1 MTKKE
6 KENYKKLV
14 NEAAELIVTLRSW
27 NLHNHNCLLT
37 RDADTG
43 KPIGGWAG
51 DRVSKLVLE
60 ARKLGIEGDPKLYY
74 GVGNDKNYR

>member
-14 NEAAELIVTLRSW
+14 NEAAELIVTLRAW
-27 NLHNHNCLLT
+27 NLHNSPMLLT
-37 RDADTG
+37 KNADTG
-43 KPIGGWAG
+43 KPVGGWAG

-60 ARKLGIEGDPKLYY
+60 ARKLG
-74 GVGNDKNYR
+74 VGK